1 MSTVVI
7 EKIKEIILPYLE
19 ENQVSLFDIEYVFE
33 DNENILRIY
42 IDNEEN
48 NMDLL
53 TCVNISEGISKLL
66 DLNDPIDVP
75 YSLEVSSPGAER
87 PLRNEEE
94 VKKSVGKYVYIET
107 NDEGAVYGTILSFE
121 NGIIEIE
128 YLVKNIK
135 KKTTI
140 NYKDIKNK
148 TNQYTGKRI

>member
-1 MSTVVI
+1 MNTVII

-19 ENQVSLFDIEYVFE
+19 ESQVSLFDIEYVFE

-42 IDNEEN
+42 IDNEEG

-66 DLNDPIDVP
+66 DASDPINVP

-94 VKKSVGKYVYIET
+94 VQKAIGKYVYIET
-107 NDEGAVYGTILSFE
+107 SEGAVYGTILSFDS
-121 NGIIEIE
+121 GILEIQ

-135 KKTTI
+135 KKANI
-140 NYKDIKNK
+140 NYKDINYIRLAIKF
-148 TNQYTGKRI
+148 